1 VAWLSRLSVVECA
14 NNRGCGVPGIFK
26 RAQTEALLADLKR
39 ASTEAAKKERFLQ
52 YLTHS
57 FASDPAAQA
66 LVATLALGAER
77 AVANIERNGRMSHG
91 RADTQTDT
99 IIIEWEKDL
108 ARTGE
113 HAIEQLAE
121 YLSGN
126 WRSGQ
131 EYRYTLITTD
141 GIRWRT
147 YAPDWSNLGPSLLLA
162 PSSFQLRE
170 TRKFDLSAQTV
181 DEFPFF
187 LDEVI
192 FGAAQKPA
200 TLDSIQ
206 RDFGDTSKTFI
217 NCISLLQKEFGSVD
231 DGKSLSV
238 AYEQWRRF
246 LSVAYGEFDASP
258 TMFLVHTYLSVFS
271 KLLAYTFL
279 ARKTAAGDAEIRDV
293 ITGTAFA
300 QMNLERFV
308 EDDFFQWVADEPHF
322 AKLRPVFRTIS
333 QTLAEFDF
341 SRTNEDILKGVYQEL
356 IDLETRHALGE
367 YYTPDWLCELIID
380 RSHLEKNSRILNPPA
395 VVAHSFARL

>member
-1 VAWLSRLSVVECA
+1 MPSIF
-14 NNRGCGVPGIFK
+14 NRSD
-26 RAQTEALLADLKR
+26 TETLLADLKR
-39 ASTEAAKKERFLQ
+39 ASTEAAKKERFLH
-52 YLTHS
+52 YLTQT
-57 FASDPAAQA
+57 FASDAAAQT

-77 AVANIERNGRMSHG
+77 AVANIVRNGRISHG

-113 HAIEQLAE
+113 HAIDQLAE

-147 YAPDWSNLGPSLLLA
+147 YAPDWSTLEAASLLA
-162 PSSFQLRE
+162 PNTFKLRE
-170 TRKFDLSAQTV
+170 TRRFELSSHTI

-187 LDEVI
+187 LDEII
-192 FGAAQKPA
+192 FGAGQKPA
-200 TLDSIQ
+200 TLESIQ

-217 NCISLLQKEFGSVD
+217 NCISLLRSEFGDID

-246 LSVAYGEFDASP
+246 LSVAYGEFDDSP

-271 KLLAYTFL
+271 KLPRLY
-279 ARKTAAGDAEIRDV
+279 V
-293 ITGTAFA
+293 
-300 QMNLERFV
+300 
-308 EDDFFQWVADEPHF
+308 PH
-322 AKLRPVFRTIS
+322 
-333 QTLAEFDF
+333 
-341 SRTNEDILKGVYQEL
+341 
-356 IDLETRHALGE
+356 
-367 YYTPDWLCELIID
+367 
-380 RSHLEKNSRILNPPA
+380 KNHGNK
-395 VVAHSFARL
+395 